1 MTLGEKIKSARKS
14 RKITQAALAKDKITR
29 NMISRIESG
38 KANPSLETI
47 RYIASELSLP
57 VSYFLSEQD
66 DLLFY
71 EKVEKINVIYRA
83 YHSKEYDYCIKKIK
97 SMSGLDNELAFILA
111 SSLYELGRKKLNV
124 GAMAGALECFKEA
137 EKYCQNTVFDTSYIE
152 ATLPLYIAIASNV
165 RAPLLEFDKEPYV
178 SGLYSIFDFEL
189 YKYVTQDYSYKFKDP
204 IISRH
209 VLAKQKIKARNY
221 QEAVKILSETED
233 IAKNTE
239 FNAFVMFGIYSD
251 LESCYKELY
260 NFEKAYLYSTKRMS
274 MLEGFKS

>member
-1 MTLGEKIKSARKS
+1 ML
-14 RKITQAALAKDKITR
+14 
-29 NMISRIESG
+29 
-38 KANPSLETI
+38 
-47 RYIASELSLP
+47 Y
-57 VSYFLSEQD
+57 
-66 DLLFY
+66 
-71 EKVEKINVIYRA
+71 NV
-83 YHSKEYDYCIKKIK
+83 C
-97 SMSGLDNELAFILA
+97 
-111 SSLYELGRKKLNV
+111 
-124 GAMAGALECFKEA
+124 CF
-137 EKYCQNTVFDTSYIE
+137 
-152 ATLPLYIAIASNV
+152 
-165 RAPLLEFDKEPYV
+165 
-178 SGLYSIFDFEL
+178 
-189 YKYVTQDYSYKFKDP
+189 YSYKFKDP